1 MPEIAKVHTSII
13 YGLDAIPVQ
22 VEAEVRESQQF
33 RFQIV
38 GLGDNAVRESRER
51 IPTALLASGFRLPKQ
66 ILVNLAPAEIKK
78 EGASLDLAIATAIL
92 VASKQVHP
100 LSHFFVHGELSLDAS
115 VRPIRGTLA
124 HTIAAHE
131 YGADAILLPAKNL
144 AEARLLPTMQAIG
157 IRSLHELRAILNGEA
172 LEEDESATPEPTI
185 MDTATPI
192 FSDIWGQAH
201 AKRALEIAAAG
212 GHNILMQGPPGCGK
226 SMLAR
231 RFPRLLPPLD
241 PGEILETVKI
251 HSIAGRP
258 IIPLLHGIRPL
269 CSPHQGVSQ
278 AGLIGGG
285 AANACPGDISLAH
298 HGVLFLDE
306 LPEFKKSVLEGLRSP
321 LETGVVEIRRA
332 RYGVKFPAR
341 FQLLAAMNSCP
352 CGRLGIK
359 DALCSC
365 SEATI
370 ASYQSRVSQPIRDR
384 IDLHLSMSGVSPDE
398 IFALHD
404 HTKATENDQALQQR
418 VISARTKQYDRS
430 GQLNAHLDG
439 KTLTTTVRLTPAAKT
454 LMEKATRALNLSVR
468 SYVRILRVARTVAD
482 LCEERDIL
490 ENAVAEALSFREG
503 K

>member
-1 MPEIAKVHTSII
+1 MAEIAKVHSSII
-13 YGLDAIPVQ
+13 YGLDALPVQ
-22 VEAEVRESQQF
+22 VEAEIRDGQQL

-38 GLGDNAVRESRER
+38 GMGDSAVRESRER
-51 IPTALLASGFRLPKQ
+51 IPTALLASGFRLPRQ

-78 EGASLDLAIATAIL
+78 EGASLDLAIAIAIL
-92 VASKQVHP
+92 VASRQVFP
-100 LSHFFVHGELSLDAS
+100 ISKFFVHGELSLDAS
-115 VRPIRGTLA
+115 VRPIKGTLA
-124 HTIAAHE
+124 HTITAHE
-131 YGADAILLPAKNL
+131 NGADAILLPAENL
-144 AEARLLPTMQAIG
+144 AEARLLPNMQSIG
-157 IRSLHELRAILNGEA
+157 IRTLNDLRAILNGEA
-172 LEEDESATPEPTI
+172 MDDDPLTTPATPIIT
-185 MDTATPI
+185 TAKPI

-231 RFPRLLPPLD
+231 RFPCLLPPLN
-241 PGEILETVKI
+241 PEEVLETVKI
-251 HSIAGRP
+251 HSIAGRS
-258 IIPLLHGIRPL
+258 IIPLLQGIRPL
-269 CSPHQGVSQ
+269 CAPHQGVSQ

-306 LPEFKKSVLEGLRSP
+306 LPEFKKSVLEGLRGP
-321 LETGVVEIRRA
+321 LESGVVEIRRA

-341 FQLLAAMNSCP
+341 FQLVAAMNRCP

-384 IDLHLSMSGVSPDE
+384 IDLHLSMSGVNPDE
-398 IFALHD
+398 LFSTNQNTGLG
-404 HTKATENDQALQQR
+404 ENDQSIQQR
-418 VISARTKQYDRS
+418 VIAARTRQSERAS
-430 GQLNAHLDG
+430 QLNAYLDG
-439 KTLTTTVRLTPAAKT
+439 KNLTKTVNLTSRAKI
-454 LMEKATRALNLSVR
+454 LMEKATRSLNLSVR
-468 SYVRILRVARTVAD
+468 SYVRTLRVARTIAD
-482 LCEERDIL
+482 LREEQDVH

>member
-1 MPEIAKVHTSII
+1 MPEIAKVQTSII
-13 YGLDAIPVQ
+13 YGLNALPVQ
-22 VEAEVRESQQF
+22 VEAEIRDGHQS

-38 GLGDNAVRESRER
+38 GMGDNAVRESRER
-51 IPTALLASGFRLPKQ
+51 IPTALLASGFRLPRQ

-92 VASKQVHP
+92 IASRQVNP
-100 LSHFFVHGELSLDAS
+100 LSNFFVHGELSLDATI
-115 VRPIRGTLA
+115 RPIRGTLA
-124 HTIAAHE
+124 HTITAHE
-131 YGADAILLPAKNL
+131 NGADAILLPAQNL
-144 AEARLLPTMQAIG
+144 DEARLLPNMQAIG

-172 LEEDESATPEPTI
+172 IDNSETPTPALPVS
-185 MDTATPI
+185 TAASPV

-241 PGEILETVKI
+241 PGEILDTVKI
-251 HSIAGRP
+251 HSIAGRT
-258 IIPLLHGIRPL
+258 ITPLLQGIRPL
-269 CSPHQGVSQ
+269 CAPHQGVSQ

-285 AANACPGDISLAH
+285 TASASPGDISLAH

-306 LPEFKKSVLEGLRSP
+306 LPEFKKSVLEGLRGP

-341 FQLLAAMNSCP
+341 FQLVAAMNCCP

-359 DALCSC
+359 DAHCSC

-384 IDLHLSMSGVSPDE
+384 IDLHLSMSGVTPDE
-398 IFALHD
+398 LFSG
-404 HTKATENDQALQQR
+404 TQSSCSSGNDQSLQKK
-418 VISARTKQYDRS
+418 VIAARTRQIERS
-430 GQLNAHLDG
+430 GHLNAHLDG
-439 KTLTTTVRLTPAAKT
+439 KTLTRTVHLTQGAKAVI
-454 LMEKATRALNLSVR
+454 EKATRSLNLSVR
-468 SYVRILRVARTVAD
+468 SYVRTLRVARTIAD
-482 LCEERDIL
+482 LSEVEDVP
-490 ENAVAEALSFREG
+490 EQAVAEALSFREG

>member
-1 MPEIAKVHTSII
+1 MSEIAKVQTSII

-22 VEAEVRESQQF
+22 VEAEVREGQQL

-38 GLGDNAVRESRER
+38 GMGDNAVRESRER
-51 IPTALLASGFRLPKQ
+51 IPTALIASGFRLPRQ

-78 EGASLDLAIATAIL
+78 EGASLDLAIAMAVLI
-92 VASKQVHP
+92 ASKQIKP

-124 HTIAAHE
+124 HTITAHE
-131 YGADAILLPAKNL
+131 NGADAILLPAQNL
-144 AEARLLPTMQAIG
+144 AEARLLPSMQAIG
-157 IRSLHELRAILNGEA
+157 IRSLHQLRAILIGEA
-172 LEEDESATPEPTI
+172 VDEGDPVTATATEI
-185 MDTATPI
+185 DNATPI
-192 FSDIWGQAH
+192 FSDVWGQAH

-241 PGEILETVKI
+241 PGEVLETVKI

-258 IIPLLHGIRPL
+258 IISLLQGIRPL
-269 CSPHQGVSQ
+269 CAPHQGVSQ

-306 LPEFKKSVLEGLRSP
+306 LPEFKKSVLEGLRGP
-321 LETGVVEIRRA
+321 LESGVVEIRRA

-370 ASYQSRVSQPIRDR
+370 AAYQSRVSQPIRDR

-398 IFALHD
+398 LFSQREHANATNND
-404 HTKATENDQALQQR
+404 HALQQR
-418 VISARTKQYDRS
+418 VIAARTRQYERS
-430 GQLNAHLDG
+430 GNLNAHLDG
-439 KTLTTTVRLTPAAKT
+439 KTLTTTVHLTPPAQT

-468 SYVRILRVARTVAD
+468 SYVRTLRVARTVAD
-482 LCEERDIL
+482 LCEEQDIH
-490 ENAVAEALSFREG
+490 EHSVAEALSFREG

>member
-1 MPEIAKVHTSII
+1 MSEIAKVQTSII
-13 YGLDAIPVQ
+13 YGLDALPVQ
-22 VEAEVRESQQF
+22 VEAEIRDGQQF

-38 GLGDNAVRESRER
+38 GMGDNAVRESRER
-51 IPTALLASGFRLPKQ
+51 IPTALLASGFRLPRQ

-92 VASKQVHP
+92 IASKQVHP
-100 LSHFFVHGELSLDAS
+100 LSNFFVHGELSLDAA

-124 HTIAAHE
+124 HTITAHE
-131 YGADAILLPAKNL
+131 NGADAILLPKHNL
-144 AEARLLPTMQAIG
+144 AEARLLPNIQAIG
-157 IRSLHELRAILNGEA
+157 IRSLHQLRAILNGEA
-172 LEEDESATPEPTI
+172 VEDDRSAAPSSPVTTI
-185 MDTATPI
+185 PSPI
-192 FSDIWGQAH
+192 FSDVWGQTH

-231 RFPRLLPPLD
+231 RFPLLLPPLD
-241 PGEILETVKI
+241 PEEILETVKI
-251 HSIAGRP
+251 HSIAGRS
-258 IIPLLHGIRPL
+258 IIPLLQGIRPL
-269 CSPHQGVSQ
+269 CAPHQGVSQ

-306 LPEFKKSVLEGLRSP
+306 LPEFKKSVLEGLRGP

-341 FQLLAAMNSCP
+341 FQLVAAMNSCP

-359 DALCSC
+359 DAHCSC

-370 ASYQSRVSQPIRDR
+370 SSYQSRVSQPIRDR
-384 IDLHLSMSGVSPDE
+384 IDLHLSMSGVTPDE
-398 IFALHD
+398 LFSVAHHSGIRD
-404 HTKATENDQALQQR
+404 NDQSLQQR
-418 VISARTKQYDRS
+418 VIAARTKQYERS
-430 GQLNAHLDG
+430 GTLNAHLDG
-439 KTLTTTVRLTPAAKT
+439 KTLTRTIRLTPGAQMV
-454 LMEKATRALNLSVR
+454 MEKATRALNLSVR
-468 SYVRILRVARTVAD
+468 SYVRTLRVARTITD
-482 LCEERDIL
+482 LSEEQDVQ
-490 ENAVAEALSFREG
+490 ESAVAEALSFREG